1 MSETKPADLT
11 LTLQKA
17 TEGFTAIIDQPT
29 DTDII
34 NIRQLLFP
42 VLMQTKYDK
51 ITLTDNL
58 SGVII
63 TTER

>member
-34 NIRQLLFP
+34 NICQLLFP

>member
-29 DTDII
+29 DTDIN

-51 ITLTDNL
+51 IKLTDNL
-58 SGVII
+58 SWVII